1 MAVKKKLT
9 LKVLFDTNVIYTGS
23 ANDLFRKEITELL
36 DNHKIL
42 SDIELYWHI
51 PEVVL
56 KERTFQMN
64 KKGNELLPNVQKLE
78 RILGHNLN
86 ISSEIIR
93 SRIDETIKKQLEK
106 YQIHTAKTD
115 TTKVDWET
123 LINKALN
130 RQPPFEDNEK
140 EKGFRDA
147 LILECLMQ
155 LIKNSPTT
163 KSICRI
169 AFISNDGLLNVAAT
183 QATSSASNVN
193 VFSNIDELVSLINI
207 LTSQIT
213 EETITSISAESGKLF
228 FTKDDETSLYFTEGV
243 RKKITE
249 DYATQLS
256 AKQEGADKRENGSW
270 WINKPGFEKKD
281 KQRVFWKSIIEVDF
295 EEFKTSIE
303 SSSTK
308 SILDLI
314 QKKESTNPFLSTS
327 APSFQT
333 KKEKVGE
340 GKTRFEVLWSVT
352 LTTNKKL
359 KNPKVDSIKYVDTIP
374 K

>member
-243 RKKITE
+243 RKEITE